1 MDNITVRALRQRLP
15 ELDQLTGQTTR
26 RVDEIVGRFETFLAR
41 AYGIEVIEAVRAEHA
56 EAFVKAKGR
65 SGDPSTATMH
75 LRRSALRLFFRFARD
90 LGVISDDPTLD
101 LDLPPRSLLHTR
113 PLDDDE
119 IALGRS
125 FSLHSLKATRHSAA
139 WALAEA
145 TARTSEL
152 PHITTDNLDLD
163 NSRVWLHGG
172 SKGVARW
179 GLLDEWGVQ
188 QLDRRAR
195 ALRGDKRLVYRGG
208 GGEESQ
214 QASCCNAIND
224 TLIRAGLGSE
234 PDVRPASVPAWKGRL
249 IYGETNS
256 VEEVAR
262 RCGIRSLD
270 TAAQFIALDWQN

>member
-1 MDNITVRALRQRLP
+1 MQDITVRALRERLP

-26 RVDEIVGRFETFLAR
+26 RVDEIVGRFETFLLN
-41 AYGIEVIEAVRAEHA
+41 GFAVDSLGDVTAEHA
-56 EAFVKAKGR
+56 ELFVKAKGR
-65 SGDPSTATMH
+65 RGVPSTATMH
-75 LRRSALRLFFRFARD
+75 LRRSALRLFFRFAREVQAID
-90 LGVISDDPTLD
+90 DDPTLD
-101 LDLPPRSLLHTR
+101 LALSPRSLLHTR

-125 FSLHSLKATRHSAA
+125 FSLHTLAATRHSAA

-152 PHITTDNLDLD
+152 PHVTTDDLD
-163 NSRVWLHGG
+163 IDNMRVWLHGG

-195 ALRGDKRLVYRGG
+195 FLRGDKRLIYQGHG
-208 GGEESQ
+208 SEESQ

-224 TLIRAGLGSE
+224 TLIRAGLGGE
-234 PDVRPASVPAWKGRL
+234 PDVRPASVPAWTGRRV
-249 IYGETNS
+249 YNETQS
-256 VEEVAR
+256 IEEVAR
-262 RCGIRSLD
+262 RLGIRSLD
-270 TAAQFIALDWQN
+270 AASLFIANDWQR